1 MKVADWQKSNY
12 DKQSLVPSFTMNDKV
27 WLSVPTAGKLQPS
40 CDGGWKVTSVKSSVT
55 FGISNGR
62 KSKVVTVTDYI
73 HQFQAASNSS
83 ESMVTNSAV
92 PLSIS
97 PQVEH
102 FIVKPSQL
110 FKTRATT
117 SIL

>member
-62 KSKVVTVTDYI
+62 KSKMVTVTDYI

-102 FIVKPSQL
+102 FIVKPSHL
-110 FKTRATT
+110 FKTRVTT